1 MILFLMLACHSDG
14 PSKRVASVSD
24 EPVTPVTP
32 PEPSVP
38 EVEETEVGEGEV
50 APTPAIH
57 ARQLK
62 RMSVPQIRDAME
74 QISGG
79 VRWGDEDES
88 DWDVYSGTL
97 GVADYQLRVENDRS
111 PSVMFQKFLD
121 DAATSTCLAW
131 LQATG
136 SSFHTIDDP
145 SSMERDDVRSN
156 IVSLRWQIQGKQRDA
171 SARIIDDYEQL
182 FVRSYERTE
191 SLDYSW
197 QTVCVAMFTH
207 PDFFMY

>member
-1 MILFLMLACHSDG
+1 MMLFLMLACHSDG
-14 PSKRVASVSD
+14 PAKKASTVSE

-38 EVEETEVGEGEV
+38 EVEETEVGEGEIV
-50 APTPAIH
+50 PTASVH

-62 RMSVPQIRDAME
+62 RMTVSQVRDAME

-79 VRWGDEDES
+79 VRWGDEDDS
-88 DWDVYSGTL
+88 DWDVYAGTL

-136 SSFHTIDDP
+136 SSFYAIDD
-145 SSMERDDVRSN
+145 SSSTDRDDVRSN
-156 IVSLRWQIQGKQRDA
+156 IVALRWQIQGKERDA
-171 SARIIDDYEQL
+171 SVPIIDDYEQL
-182 FVRSYERTE
+182 FIRANERTE
-191 SLDYSW
+191 SLDYAW